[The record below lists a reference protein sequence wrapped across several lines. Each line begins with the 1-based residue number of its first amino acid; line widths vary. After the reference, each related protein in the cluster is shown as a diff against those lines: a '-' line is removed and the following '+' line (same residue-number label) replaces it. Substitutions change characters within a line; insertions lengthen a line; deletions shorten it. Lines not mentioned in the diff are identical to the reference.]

1 MTVVLKK
8 RRNQS
13 SPLSTTEVDSN
24 WDTIESALNTA
35 GTGDGTVTSVSV
47 GGLSPL
53 FTTNVA
59 TGSTTPVVT
68 YAQVSQS
75 TNRVL
80 ASPDGTSGVPTF
92 RAITNNDLPVISI
105 AKGGTNS
112 STALTNDRVMVSS
125 GGAIVASST
134 ITTTELSFLDGI
146 GGLTNGILRKG
157 TSALSTGAINLASA
171 DTTGINPISK
181 GGTGLSA
188 TPTSGQL
195 LIGNGSGFAAA
206 TLTAGAGITVTN
218 GAGSITLASSIPT
231 INSLSGALT
240 IAAGTSGSN
249 VAINSSSTT
258 ITINIPDA
266 STAARGALTSSDWNI
281 FNNKIGRTFTTG
293 NTITFAYDVWYI
305 TANATLPDITA
316 GDVGKV
322 LFVKNTDTGANH
334 RVTVNGTD
342 RIDDNLTTYVELTHK
357 SGGNV
362 QGAVMLQATSTTQWQ
377 VISAFGSVTYG

>member
-24 WDTIESALNTA
+24 WDTIESSLNA
-35 GTGDGTVTSVSV
+35 KGTGDGTVTSVSV
-47 GGLSPL
+47 GNLSPL
-53 FTTNVA
+53 FTASVA

-75 TNRVL
+75 QNRVL

-92 RAITNNDLPVISI
+92 RALVDVDLPIVPI

-195 LIGNGSGFAAA
+195 LIGNDSGFALARI
-206 TLTAGAGITVTN
+206 TAGSGITVTN
-218 GAGSITLASSIPT
+218 GVGTITLASSIPT

-249 VAINSSSTT
+249 IAINSSSTT

-266 STAARGALTSSDWNI
+266 STSARGALTSSDWNR
-281 FNNKIGRTFTTG
+281 FNDKIGRTFTTT
-293 NTITFAYDVWYI
+293 NNAITFAYDVWYI
-305 TANATLPDITA
+305 TGDATLPVIAA

-322 LFVKNTDTGANH
+322 LFIKNTDSAANH
-334 RVTVNGTD
+334 RVTPNTGAA
-342 RIDDNLTTYVELTHK
+342 IDNNEPFINLPHVA
-357 SGGNV
+357 GGNV
-362 QGAVMLQATSTTQWQ
+362 QGAVLLQATSTTQWQ
-377 VISAFGSVTYG
+377 ILSAFGAITYG

>member
-157 TSALSTGAINLASA
+157 TSALSTGAINLDSA
-171 DTTGINPISK
+171 DTTGINPILK

-195 LIGNGSGFAAA
+195 LIGNESGFALR
-206 TLTAGAGITVTN
+206 TITAGSGITVTN
-218 GAGSITLASSIPT
+218 GAGTIALASSIPT

-249 VAINSSSTT
+249 IAINSSSTT

-266 STAARGALTSSDWNI
+266 STAARGALTSSDWNR

-305 TANATLPDITA
+305 TGTATLPDITA

-322 LFVKNTDTGANH
+322 IFVKNIGGSNYDVTTNGSDT
-334 RVTVNGTD
+334 
-342 RIDDNLTTYVELTHK
+342 ID
-357 SGGNV
+357 GNV
-362 QGAVMLQATSTTQWQ
+362 NNRITLNHSPQSSVILQAYTTTQWQ
-377 VISAFGSVTYG
+377 ILAHYGTTSIGT

>member
-24 WDTIESALNTA
+24 WDTIESSLNA
-35 GTGDGTVTSVSV
+35 KGTGDGTVTSVSV
-47 GGLSPL
+47 GNLSPL
-53 FTTNVA
+53 FTASVA

-68 YAQVSQS
+68 YAQVSQNQ
-75 TNRVL
+75 NRVL
-80 ASPDGTSGVPTF
+80 ASPSGTSGVPTF
-92 RAITNNDLPVISI
+92 RALVDVDLPIVPI

-112 STALTNDRVMVSS
+112 TTLVNDRVMVSS

-171 DTTGINPISK
+171 DTIGINPISK

-249 VAINSSSTT
+249 IAINSSSTT
-258 ITINIPDA
+258 ITINIPD
-266 STAARGALTSSDWNI
+266 SGPSARGALTSSDWNR

-305 TANATLPDITA
+305 TANATLPVIAA

-322 LFVKNTDTGANH
+322 LFIKNISGANH
-334 RVTVNGTD
+334 TVTPNTGAV
-342 RIDDNLTTYVELTHK
+342 IDINEPFINLTHLA
-357 SGGNV
+357 GGNV
-362 QGAVMLQATSTTQWQ
+362 QGAALLQATSTTQWQ
-377 VISAFGSVTYG
+377 VLSAFGSVTYG